1 MLDGLG
7 AGRTGPPWQNGVWPR
22 VCHKFMRKGSLDGNG
37 GVAGLLIVCAY
48 AKLLLVYNH
57 G

>member
-22 VCHKFMRKGSLDGNG
+22 VCHKFMRKGSLDGKG

-48 AKLLLVYNH
+48 AKLLLAYNH